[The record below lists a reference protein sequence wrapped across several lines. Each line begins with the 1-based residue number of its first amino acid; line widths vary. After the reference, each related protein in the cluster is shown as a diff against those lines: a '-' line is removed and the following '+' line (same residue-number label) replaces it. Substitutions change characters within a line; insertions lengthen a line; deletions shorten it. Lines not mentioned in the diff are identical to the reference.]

1 VSMLAPSQRVASG
14 ALASV
19 YATRHRRTHH
29 YQHAPVLRGSTP
41 RRARSHCLMVVC
53 SRNVLSLTPA
63 SSVPKMERISP
74 KKWLLS
80 KRPRGTVS
88 VRGSWN
94 RQLYRVA
101 EITTSPPNSFCPR
114 PLLILARSGFL
125 LFYPEGHR
133 RSSEGMEM
141 GRTSLPGRNRGS
153 PCQPMGTVHRE
164 QRPAPQGKIAR
175 RRIWQGNLPSALDRH
190 DAAKLTR
197 ASRRS

>member
-1 VSMLAPSQRVASG
+1 MLAPSQRVASG

-29 YQHAPVLRGSTP
+29 YQHAPVLRASTP

-114 PLLILARSGFL
+114 PLLILARTT
-125 LFYPEGHR
+125 
-133 RSSEGMEM
+133 SSFSTRKDTAAVLRGWKM
-141 GRTSLPGRNRGS
+141 GASQPGRNARLTA
-153 PCQPMGTVHRE
+153 PVHRE
-164 QRPAPQGKIAR
+164 PRPAPQGKIAQ
-175 RRIWQGNLPSALDRH
+175 RRIWRGNRPLSPRPPQRCQTHPRIQKAVRIS
-190 DAAKLTR
+190 
-197 ASRRS
+197 